1 MLPDMNLNQATDY
14 TDYFLRM
21 SYPQSQGWFCSDD
34 FRIGRYLIDSRF
46 EHWDGRVKL
55 IQRVHAPLVD
65 RMGLKEA
72 RNILASY
79 LLLHPQDDVE
89 LILVYRE
96 LLVPPS
102 DLPIGVTVVSV
113 VEEDAAEEL
122 GLLVHMN

>member
-1 MLPDMNLNQATDY
+1 MNLSQTTDS
-14 TDYFLRM
+14 TDLFLRECY
-21 SYPQSQGWFCSDD
+21 SETRGWACSDD
-34 FRIGRYLIDSRF
+34 FRIGRFLIDCRF
-46 EHWDGRVKL
+46 EHLDGRVKL

-96 LLVPPS
+96 LLIPPS
-102 DLPIGVTVVSV
+102 DLPAGVMVISLTEEQEQVPGYGLVS
-113 VEEDAAEEL
+113 L
-122 GLLVHMN
+122 PN